1 MGGAGGVGR
10 CPASL
15 GGWLE
20 DDFQVILLDS
30 LNLRGE
36 KCWFVKCIFLEY
48 NFFVSVESYRLFLIG
63 APVARGPNG
72 PWIQCNVGLIFGG
85 DMVLTNSK
93 FNQQTHKQLSCVLL
107 DSIQVSQPQKR
118 RGLT

>member
-1 MGGAGGVGR
+1 MPSQFGGMAGGRFPSNSSRFFEPSWGKVLV
-10 CPASL
+10 C
-15 GGWLE
+15 E
-20 DDFQVILLDS
+20 MHF
-30 LNLRGE
+30 LR
-36 KCWFVKCIFLEY
+36 IY
-48 NFFVSVESYRLFLIG
+48 FFVSVESYRLFLIG

-93 FNQQTHKQLSCVLL
+93 FNQQIHKKLSCVLL